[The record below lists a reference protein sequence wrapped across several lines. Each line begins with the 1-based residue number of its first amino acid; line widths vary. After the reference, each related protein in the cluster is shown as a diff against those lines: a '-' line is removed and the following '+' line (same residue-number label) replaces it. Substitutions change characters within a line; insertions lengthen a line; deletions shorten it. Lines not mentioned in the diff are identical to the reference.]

1 MNYFYLKAATK
12 CFVIM
17 LSFKSVK
24 AGGYHCVNFC
34 LLGVERYKTYF
45 RRRIPA
51 IRSKDLTGQ
60 LCKAVKGCLSISD
73 VLKNLELQ
81 GLLLRE
87 RDLILLTK
95 VRLY

>member
-1 MNYFYLKAATK
+1 
-12 CFVIM
+12 M
-17 LSFKSVK
+17 LLL
-24 AGGYHCVNFC
+24 YNFCC
-34 LLGVERYKTYF
+34 LLGGERYKTYF

-73 VLKNLELQ
+73 VLKNLELH

-87 RDLILLTK
+87 RDLMLLTK
-95 VRLY
+95 VRIC

>member
-1 MNYFYLKAATK
+1 MFCNYSYFLSQRRLG
-12 CFVIM
+12 VITE
-17 LSFKSVK
+17 
-24 AGGYHCVNFC
+24 NFC
-34 LLGVERYKTYF
+34 LLGAERYKTYF

-60 LCKAVKGCLSISD
+60 LCKAIKGCLSISD

-95 VRLY
+95 VRICYYTNK